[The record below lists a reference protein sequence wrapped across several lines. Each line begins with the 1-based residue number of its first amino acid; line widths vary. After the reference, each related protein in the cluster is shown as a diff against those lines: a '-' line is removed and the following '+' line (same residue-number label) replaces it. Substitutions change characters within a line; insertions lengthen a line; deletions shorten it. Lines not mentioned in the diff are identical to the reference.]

1 MKIESMRWLKSQLKH
16 KVSITKGLLIAFM
29 ITGTV
34 MSYSEGSEESVSS
47 NQSSSGVNVT
57 INNYGE
63 QTSLELG
70 DNSRARGIG
79 SVSTGRNGIAV
90 GNNAVATGENE
101 TKETIERKLEE
112 NKQKLEEIANAKK
125 EIADK
130 AEELRLKQISERET
144 IEAGI
149 RVEDLRNAKEV
160 AREHWQ
166 NKLSAYNQKKSENEV
181 LLTDYKNK
189 IADLNRRLNAVGSLG
204 DINISSAEGLD
215 AAADKLKTKVEEN
228 TNLNLTKEFYKDY
241 VVNYYKV
248 LGDLRKNEQIWDKT
262 RGHSNGLTMSNYEY
276 LKEHNP
282 NMLKPNLED
291 IIIPTGKGFFQNAN
305 PHETA
310 STYSR
315 GSDIKSSTASYSSK
329 HNLNLAYNPDSYN
342 SLGSYNLHTFTNT
355 NLKGMYNKGDINIEE
370 AYKDV
375 YDIDGVKIKT
385 YLDLEKDVTTKTDYD
400 NWNSVKEK
408 WKTRIHEYNAKLGDQ
423 FLGKIDTLTE
433 GKSTE
438 YYNKVTDLKFELVNL
453 DKEITYYQW
462 KYEQTRELSWLDKKK
477 ALLVER
483 ENKLTTNNKTLFE
496 LGKKLGF
503 YKETD
508 NESVVES
515 GINKIIGER
524 YYGAWKKE
532 NIDDPKEK
540 NKISVDTLTTDLERE
555 LNINKQ
561 EVIRKERELEDLRQE
576 TKQAETNYNSINPSK
591 KDEALYA
598 RYTKVKEE
606 ITRLASDM
614 KNAETRLKNLQ
625 DALTLHDLKNIGEN
639 QIAFGTDTLA
649 VGNNSI
655 AMGYKAISVGKDTV
669 SVGARNQ
676 STGEAIT
683 ALGQDLVTNGN
694 KNISIGNT
702 NVINGENN
710 IVFGRN
716 NKIGTLGDDNK
727 SNGNIVLG
735 SGITVSK
742 DITNSI
748 TLGDASTPIS
758 NAISVG
764 STGSER
770 QIKNVKDATDNQ
782 DAVTYKQLKE
792 YLKLDG
798 SNVDSDEKRKV
809 LAAKLSENSSLTDPK
824 GILVTD
830 TKVKE
835 GLDGKL
841 DKDLTN
847 LDTSKLNEK
856 LAKGNITSTD
866 ITVTGGNNSTFT
878 NVTLELSKNLKDK
891 INSVDNKANKDE
903 VYTKGETDSKIDE
916 KINAIDLSGYAKKDA
931 SNIEKDKY
939 TEKLSEGANLT
950 KPTGA
955 LVTDTIV
962 KEGLDKKLNNDLS
975 NLDDAGKETLRTNL
989 DVYKKSEVDSKL
1001 DSKANKDASNIEV
1014 DKFTTKLNDGAN
1026 IGTPTT
1032 KLVTDKN
1039 VKDYLDTNYTNNT
1052 LLTTKLD
1059 AKANKDLSNLSD
1071 TDKSTARTNLDVYS
1085 KGESDSTFLKK
1096 DASNI
1101 TTEAERKTISGN
1113 LSTGADLTTP
1123 KGVLV
1128 TDSIV
1133 KEGLDKKVD
1142 KSTLESYLKLD
1153 GSNVDT
1159 DEKRKALAG
1168 KLSENSSLTNP
1179 KGILVTD
1186 TKVKEG
1192 LEGKLDKD
1200 LTNLDT
1206 SKLNEKL
1213 AKGNITSTD
1222 ITVTGG
1228 NNSTF
1233 TNVTLELSK
1242 DLKDK
1247 INSVDNKLDKTGS
1260 NLNENEK
1267 ATLLQ
1272 NLGLNNVVT
1281 SDNLANKA
1289 NKDLS
1294 NVEKSSIIDKAGDGN
1309 LDNLN
1314 GGLVTDRVVKS
1325 ALDKKLNNDLSNL
1338 DDAGKET
1345 LRTNLDV
1352 YKKSEVDS
1360 KLEGKANKD
1369 ASNIEVDKFTT
1380 KLNDG
1385 ANIGTPTTKLV
1396 TDKNVKD
1403 YLDANYTNNTLLTTK
1418 LDAKANK
1425 DLSNLSDTD
1434 KSTAR
1439 TNLDVYSKGE
1449 SDSTFLKK
1457 DASNI
1462 TTEAERKTISGNL
1475 STGADLTTPK
1485 GVLVTDSIVKEGLD
1499 KKANKDDVYTKD
1511 EINDK
1516 ITGLNV
1522 DGLAKKDGSNLD
1534 KAAFT
1539 TNLTNGANIG
1549 TPTDTVV
1556 TDKLVKEYLDANY
1569 TNNKDLNT
1577 KLDTKVN
1584 KDLSNLS
1591 DAEKST
1597 LRDNLNVYDKTTID
1611 SKLDNK
1617 ANKSD
1622 LESYLK
1628 LDGSNLTNDNRA
1640 GLITKLTDGANAT
1653 NPIGALVT
1661 DTLLKST
1668 VQDTLAKG
1676 LGNIEKGDI
1685 ISTTLTVTGG
1695 ENKVFGKD
1703 VSVELKENSIETKH
1717 IKDGNVTKEKLDDKL
1732 KKEIDEK
1739 LNKDLSNLKDT
1750 EKDTLRN
1757 NLDVYKKSEV
1767 DSKLDSKANKDASNI
1782 EVNKFTTKLNT
1793 GANIG
1798 TPATKLVTD
1807 RNVKDYL
1814 DTNYYNKK
1822 DLDDKVG
1829 GLLNSHLLPG
1839 SIGDPNDTD
1848 KTYLVTDKQ
1857 VKEYVDKENSRYNT
1871 LSSAGVAN
1879 AIATASLP
1887 QVSNNYTFGISAA
1900 GGHYNGQNALAVG
1913 ISGQSDNGRFI
1924 YKIGSALNTKSK
1936 FSIGVG
1942 ATVLFGEIVKPNAM
1956 NAKENKELREKN
1968 SALESKV
1975 EKLEQTVKE
1984 LLKDKET
1991 EKVDKSAENEKLI
2004 QNLLDKIKEL
2014 SSKVE
2019 MLDSKT
2025 KKVK

>member
-63 QTSLELG
+63 QTGLELG

-101 TKETIERKLEE
+101 TKETIQEKLKE

-130 AEELRLKQISERET
+130 AEELRLKQITERET

-204 DINISSAEGLD
+204 DININSAEGLE

-228 TNLNLTKEFYKDY
+228 TNLNLTKEFYKNY

-248 LGDLRKNEQIWDKT
+248 LGDLRRSEEIWGKT
-262 RGHSNGLTMSNYEY
+262 RGDNNNGLNMANYNY
-276 LKEHNP
+276 LKEHDP
-282 NMLKPNLED
+282 NILKSNLED
-291 IIIPTGKGFFQNAN
+291 VVIPVDGAYG
-305 PHETA
+305 
-310 STYSR
+310 SGSVRDSSSYS
-315 GSDIKSSTASYSSK
+315 KSSASRSTSSNYNDVKTNNLEYSPY
-329 HNLNLAYNPDSYN
+329 AYNA
-342 SLGSYNLHTFTNT
+342 LGSYELTDIGSG
-355 NLKGMYNKGDINIEE
+355 LKGMYTKGKGETVSNSIYNVDGEQIN
-370 AYKDV
+370 
-375 YDIDGVKIKT
+375 T
-385 YLDLEKDVTTKTDYD
+385 YLDLDKDVTNEIEFQK
-400 NWNSVKEK
+400 WNNVKEK
-408 WKTRIHEYNAKLGDQ
+408 WRTKIHEYNAKLGDQ
-423 FLGKIDTLTE
+423 FLGKVATLTD

-453 DKEITYYQW
+453 DKEITYYRW
-462 KYEQTRELSWLDKKK
+462 KYEQTGELKWLDQKK

-483 ENKLTTNNKTLFE
+483 ENKLATNKKTLFE

-503 YKETD
+503 YSETD
-508 NESVVES
+508 SENIVSS
-515 GINKIIGER
+515 GINGIIGER

-532 NIDDPKEK
+532 NIDDPKEE
-540 NKISVDTLTTDLERE
+540 NKISVDRLTTDLERE

-591 KDEALYA
+591 KDEALYE

-716 NKIGTLGDDNK
+716 NNIGESGDANK
-727 SNGNIVLG
+727 SNNNIVLG
-735 SGITVSK
+735 SNITVSK
-742 DITNSI
+742 DVTNSI
-748 TLGDASTPIS
+748 TLGAASTPVS

-798 SNVDSDEKRKV
+798 SNVDADEKRKA
-809 LAAKLSENSSLTDPK
+809 LAGKLSENSSLTDPK

-835 GLDGKL
+835 GLD
-841 DKDLTN
+841 
-847 LDTSKLNEK
+847 
-856 LAKGNITSTD
+856 
-866 ITVTGGNNSTFT
+866 
-878 NVTLELSKNLKDK
+878 
-891 INSVDNKANKDE
+891 
-903 VYTKGETDSKIDE
+903 
-916 KINAIDLSGYAKKDA
+916 
-931 SNIEKDKY
+931 
-939 TEKLSEGANLT
+939 
-950 KPTGA
+950 
-955 LVTDTIV
+955 
-962 KEGLDKKLNNDLS
+962 
-975 NLDDAGKETLRTNL
+975 
-989 DVYKKSEVDSKL
+989 
-1001 DSKANKDASNIEV
+1001 
-1014 DKFTTKLNDGAN
+1014 
-1026 IGTPTT
+1026 
-1032 KLVTDKN
+1032 
-1039 VKDYLDTNYTNNT
+1039 
-1052 LLTTKLD
+1052 
-1059 AKANKDLSNLSD
+1059 
-1071 TDKSTARTNLDVYS
+1071 
-1085 KGESDSTFLKK
+1085 
-1096 DASNI
+1096 
-1101 TTEAERKTISGN
+1101 
-1113 LSTGADLTTP
+1113 
-1123 KGVLV
+1123 
-1128 TDSIV
+1128 
-1133 KEGLDKKVD
+1133 
-1142 KSTLESYLKLD
+1142 
-1153 GSNVDT
+1153 
-1159 DEKRKALAG
+1159 
-1168 KLSENSSLTNP
+1168 
-1179 KGILVTD
+1179 
-1186 TKVKEG
+1186 
-1192 LEGKLDKD
+1192 GKLDKD

-1272 NLGLNNVVT
+1272 NLGLNNVAT
-1281 SDNLANKA
+1281 SDDLANKA

-1539 TNLTNGANIG
+1539 TNLANGANIG

-1782 EVNKFTTKLNT
+1782 EVDKFTTKLNT

-1807 RNVKDYL
+1807 KDVKNYL

-1942 ATVLFGEIVKPNAM
+1942 ATVLFGEIVKPNVM

-2004 QNLLDKIKEL
+2004 QSLLDKIKEL

>member
-16 KVSITKGLLIAFM
+16 KVSITKSLLIAFM

-34 MSYSEGSEESVSS
+34 MSYSEGDNPTAGESVSS

-63 QTSLELG
+63 QTGLELG

-101 TKETIERKLEE
+101 TKETIQEKLKE

-204 DINISSAEGLD
+204 DININSAEGLE

-228 TNLNLTKEFYKDY
+228 TNLNLTKEFYKNY

-248 LGDLRKNEQIWDKT
+248 LGDLRRSEEIWGKT
-262 RGHSNGLTMSNYEY
+262 RGDNNNGLNMANYNY
-276 LKEHNP
+276 LKEHDP
-282 NMLKPNLED
+282 NILKSNLED
-291 IIIPTGKGFFQNAN
+291 VVIPVDGAYG
-305 PHETA
+305 
-310 STYSR
+310 SGSVGDSSSYSR
-315 GSDIKSSTASYSSK
+315 SSASRSTSSNYNDVKTNNLEYSPY
-329 HNLNLAYNPDSYN
+329 AYNA
-342 SLGSYNLHTFTNT
+342 LGSYELTDIGSG
-355 NLKGMYNKGDINIEE
+355 LKGMYTKGKGETVSNSIYNVDGEQIN
-370 AYKDV
+370 
-375 YDIDGVKIKT
+375 T
-385 YLDLEKDVTTKTDYD
+385 YLDLDKDVTNEIEFKK
-400 NWNSVKEK
+400 WNNVKEK
-408 WKTRIHEYNAKLGDQ
+408 WRTKIHEYNAKLGDQ
-423 FLGKIDTLTE
+423 FLGKVATLTD

-453 DKEITYYQW
+453 DKEITYYHW
-462 KYEQTRELSWLDKKK
+462 KYEQTGELKWLDQKK

-483 ENKLTTNNKTLFE
+483 ENKLATNKKTLFE

-503 YKETD
+503 YSETD
-508 NESVVES
+508 SENIVSS
-515 GINKIIGER
+515 GINGIIGER

-540 NKISVDTLTTDLERE
+540 NKISVDRLTTDLERE

-591 KDEALYA
+591 KDEALYE

-716 NKIGTLGDDNK
+716 NNIGESGDANK
-727 SNGNIVLG
+727 SNNNIVLG
-735 SGITVSK
+735 SNITVSK
-742 DITNSI
+742 DVTNSI
-748 TLGDASTPIS
+748 TLGDASTPVS

-798 SNVDSDEKRKV
+798 SNVDADEKRKV

-878 NVTLELSKNLKDK
+878 NVTLELSKDLKDK

-916 KINAIDLSGYAKKDA
+916 KINAIDLSGY
-931 SNIEKDKY
+931 
-939 TEKLSEGANLT
+939 
-950 KPTGA
+950 
-955 LVTDTIV
+955 
-962 KEGLDKKLNNDLS
+962 
-975 NLDDAGKETLRTNL
+975 
-989 DVYKKSEVDSKL
+989 
-1001 DSKANKDASNIEV
+1001 
-1014 DKFTTKLNDGAN
+1014 
-1026 IGTPTT
+1026 
-1032 KLVTDKN
+1032 
-1039 VKDYLDTNYTNNT
+1039 
-1052 LLTTKLD
+1052 
-1059 AKANKDLSNLSD
+1059 
-1071 TDKSTARTNLDVYS
+1071 
-1085 KGESDSTFLKK
+1085 
-1096 DASNI
+1096 
-1101 TTEAERKTISGN
+1101 
-1113 LSTGADLTTP
+1113 
-1123 KGVLV
+1123 
-1128 TDSIV
+1128 
-1133 KEGLDKKVD
+1133 
-1142 KSTLESYLKLD
+1142 
-1153 GSNVDT
+1153 
-1159 DEKRKALAG
+1159 
-1168 KLSENSSLTNP
+1168 
-1179 KGILVTD
+1179 
-1186 TKVKEG
+1186 
-1192 LEGKLDKD
+1192 
-1200 LTNLDT
+1200 
-1206 SKLNEKL
+1206 
-1213 AKGNITSTD
+1213 
-1222 ITVTGG
+1222 
-1228 NNSTF
+1228 
-1233 TNVTLELSK
+1233 
-1242 DLKDK
+1242 
-1247 INSVDNKLDKTGS
+1247 
-1260 NLNENEK
+1260 
-1267 ATLLQ
+1267 
-1272 NLGLNNVVT
+1272 
-1281 SDNLANKA
+1281 
-1289 NKDLS
+1289 
-1294 NVEKSSIIDKAGDGN
+1294 
-1309 LDNLN
+1309 
-1314 GGLVTDRVVKS
+1314 
-1325 ALDKKLNNDLSNL
+1325 
-1338 DDAGKET
+1338 
-1345 LRTNLDV
+1345 
-1352 YKKSEVDS
+1352 
-1360 KLEGKANKD
+1360 
-1369 ASNIEVDKFTT
+1369 
-1380 KLNDG
+1380 
-1385 ANIGTPTTKLV
+1385 
-1396 TDKNVKD
+1396 
-1403 YLDANYTNNTLLTTK
+1403 
-1418 LDAKANK
+1418 
-1425 DLSNLSDTD
+1425 
-1434 KSTAR
+1434 
-1439 TNLDVYSKGE
+1439 
-1449 SDSTFLKK
+1449 
-1457 DASNI
+1457 
-1462 TTEAERKTISGNL
+1462 
-1475 STGADLTTPK
+1475 
-1485 GVLVTDSIVKEGLD
+1485 
-1499 KKANKDDVYTKD
+1499 
-1511 EINDK
+1511 
-1516 ITGLNV
+1516 
-1522 DGLAKKDGSNLD
+1522 AKKDGSNLD

-1782 EVNKFTTKLNT
+1782 EVDKFTTKLNT

-1807 RNVKDYL
+1807 KDVKNYL

-1942 ATVLFGEIVKPNAM
+1942 ATVLFGEIVKPNVM

-2004 QNLLDKIKEL
+2004 QSLLDKIKEL

>member
-63 QTSLELG
+63 QTGLELG

-101 TKETIERKLEE
+101 TKETIQEKLKE

-204 DINISSAEGLD
+204 DININSAEGLE

-228 TNLNLTKEFYKDY
+228 TNLNLTKEFYKNY

-248 LGDLRKNEQIWDKT
+248 LGDLRRSEEIWGKT
-262 RGHSNGLTMSNYEY
+262 RGDNNNGLNMANYNY
-276 LKEHNP
+276 LKEHDP
-282 NMLKPNLED
+282 NILKSNLED
-291 IIIPTGKGFFQNAN
+291 VVIPVDGAYDSG
-305 PHETA
+305 
-310 STYSR
+310 SVGDSSSYSR
-315 GSDIKSSTASYSSK
+315 SSASRSTSSNYNDVKTNNLEYSPY
-329 HNLNLAYNPDSYN
+329 AYNA
-342 SLGSYNLHTFTNT
+342 LGSYELTDIGSG
-355 NLKGMYNKGDINIEE
+355 LKGMYTKGKGETVSNSIYNVDGEQIN
-370 AYKDV
+370 
-375 YDIDGVKIKT
+375 T
-385 YLDLEKDVTTKTDYD
+385 YLDLDKDVTNEIEFQK
-400 NWNSVKEK
+400 WNNVKEK
-408 WKTRIHEYNAKLGDQ
+408 WRTKIHEYNAKLGDQ
-423 FLGKIDTLTE
+423 FLGKVATLTD

-453 DKEITYYQW
+453 DKEITYYHW
-462 KYEQTRELSWLDKKK
+462 KYEQTGELKWLDQKK

-483 ENKLTTNNKTLFE
+483 ENKLATNKKTLFE

-503 YKETD
+503 YSETD
-508 NESVVES
+508 SENIVSS
-515 GINKIIGER
+515 GINGIIGER

-540 NKISVDTLTTDLERE
+540 NKISVDRLTTDLERE

-591 KDEALYA
+591 KDEALYE

-716 NKIGTLGDDNK
+716 NNIGESGDANK
-727 SNGNIVLG
+727 SNNNIVLG
-735 SGITVSK
+735 SNITVSK
-742 DITNSI
+742 DVTNSI
-748 TLGDASTPIS
+748 TLGDASTPVS

-798 SNVDSDEKRKV
+798 SNVDADEKRKV

-878 NVTLELSKNLKDK
+878 NVTLELSKDLKDK

-916 KINAIDLSGYAKKDA
+916 KIDAIDLSGYAKKDA

-939 TEKLSEGANLT
+939 TKKLSEGANLT
-950 KPTGA
+950 TPTGS

-1026 IGTPTT
+1026 IGAPTT

-1039 VKDYLDTNYTNNT
+1039 VKDYLDANYTNNT

-1168 KLSENSSLTNP
+1168 KLSENSSLTDP

-1247 INSVDNKLDKTGS
+1247 INSVDNK
-1260 NLNENEK
+1260 
-1267 ATLLQ
+1267 
-1272 NLGLNNVVT
+1272 
-1281 SDNLANKA
+1281 A
-1289 NKDLS
+1289 NKDEVYTKGETDSKIDEKIDAIDLS
-1294 NVEKSSIIDKAGDGN
+1294 GYAKKDASNIEKDKYTKKLSEGAN
-1309 LDNLN
+1309 LTTPT
-1314 GGLVTDRVVKS
+1314 GSLVTDTIVKEG
-1325 ALDKKLNNDLSNL
+1325 LDKKLNNDLSNL

-1360 KLEGKANKD
+1360 KLDSKANKD

-1385 ANIGTPTTKLV
+1385 ANIGAPTTKLV

-1782 EVNKFTTKLNT
+1782 EVDKFTTKLNT

-1807 RNVKDYL
+1807 KDVKNYL

-1942 ATVLFGEIVKPNAM
+1942 ATVLFGEIVKPNVM

-2004 QNLLDKIKEL
+2004 QSLLDKIKEL

>member
-1 MKIESMRWLKSQLKH
+1 M
-16 KVSITKGLLIAFM
+16 
-29 ITGTV
+29 
-34 MSYSEGSEESVSS
+34 
-47 NQSSSGVNVT
+47 
-57 INNYGE
+57 
-63 QTSLELG
+63 
-70 DNSRARGIG
+70 
-79 SVSTGRNGIAV
+79 
-90 GNNAVATGENE
+90 
-101 TKETIERKLEE
+101 
-112 NKQKLEEIANAKK
+112 
-125 EIADK
+125 
-130 AEELRLKQISERET
+130 
-144 IEAGI
+144 
-149 RVEDLRNAKEV
+149 
-160 AREHWQ
+160 
-166 NKLSAYNQKKSENEV
+166 
-181 LLTDYKNK
+181 
-189 IADLNRRLNAVGSLG
+189 
-204 DINISSAEGLD
+204 
-215 AAADKLKTKVEEN
+215 
-228 TNLNLTKEFYKDY
+228 
-241 VVNYYKV
+241 V
-248 LGDLRKNEQIWDKT
+248 LG
-262 RGHSNGLTMSNYEY
+262 
-276 LKEHNP
+276 
-282 NMLKPNLED
+282 
-291 IIIPTGKGFFQNAN
+291 
-305 PHETA
+305 
-310 STYSR
+310 
-315 GSDIKSSTASYSSK
+315 
-329 HNLNLAYNPDSYN
+329 
-342 SLGSYNLHTFTNT
+342 
-355 NLKGMYNKGDINIEE
+355 
-370 AYKDV
+370 
-375 YDIDGVKIKT
+375 
-385 YLDLEKDVTTKTDYD
+385 
-400 NWNSVKEK
+400 
-408 WKTRIHEYNAKLGDQ
+408 
-423 FLGKIDTLTE
+423 
-433 GKSTE
+433 
-438 YYNKVTDLKFELVNL
+438 
-453 DKEITYYQW
+453 
-462 KYEQTRELSWLDKKK
+462 
-477 ALLVER
+477 
-483 ENKLTTNNKTLFE
+483 
-496 LGKKLGF
+496 
-503 YKETD
+503 
-508 NESVVES
+508 
-515 GINKIIGER
+515 
-524 YYGAWKKE
+524 
-532 NIDDPKEK
+532 K
-540 NKISVDTLTTDLERE
+540 NKISVDRLTTDLERE

-591 KDEALYA
+591 KDEALYE

-716 NKIGTLGDDNK
+716 NNIGESGDANK
-727 SNGNIVLG
+727 SNNNIVLG
-735 SGITVSK
+735 SNITVSK
-742 DITNSI
+742 DVTNSI
-748 TLGDASTPIS
+748 TLGDASTPVS

-798 SNVDSDEKRKV
+798 SNVDADEKRKV

-878 NVTLELSKNLKDK
+878 NVTLELSKDLKDK

-939 TEKLSEGANLT
+939 TKKLSEGANLT
-950 KPTGA
+950 TPTGS

-1026 IGTPTT
+1026 IGAPTT

-1039 VKDYLDTNYTNNT
+1039 VKDYLDT
-1052 LLTTKLD
+1052 
-1059 AKANKDLSNLSD
+1059 
-1071 TDKSTARTNLDVYS
+1071 
-1085 KGESDSTFLKK
+1085 
-1096 DASNI
+1096 
-1101 TTEAERKTISGN
+1101 
-1113 LSTGADLTTP
+1113 
-1123 KGVLV
+1123 
-1128 TDSIV
+1128 
-1133 KEGLDKKVD
+1133 
-1142 KSTLESYLKLD
+1142 
-1153 GSNVDT
+1153 
-1159 DEKRKALAG
+1159 
-1168 KLSENSSLTNP
+1168 
-1179 KGILVTD
+1179 
-1186 TKVKEG
+1186 
-1192 LEGKLDKD
+1192 
-1200 LTNLDT
+1200 
-1206 SKLNEKL
+1206 
-1213 AKGNITSTD
+1213 
-1222 ITVTGG
+1222 
-1228 NNSTF
+1228 
-1233 TNVTLELSK
+1233 
-1242 DLKDK
+1242 
-1247 INSVDNKLDKTGS
+1247 
-1260 NLNENEK
+1260 
-1267 ATLLQ
+1267 
-1272 NLGLNNVVT
+1272 
-1281 SDNLANKA
+1281 
-1289 NKDLS
+1289 
-1294 NVEKSSIIDKAGDGN
+1294 
-1309 LDNLN
+1309 
-1314 GGLVTDRVVKS
+1314 
-1325 ALDKKLNNDLSNL
+1325 
-1338 DDAGKET
+1338 
-1345 LRTNLDV
+1345 
-1352 YKKSEVDS
+1352 
-1360 KLEGKANKD
+1360 
-1369 ASNIEVDKFTT
+1369 
-1380 KLNDG
+1380 
-1385 ANIGTPTTKLV
+1385 
-1396 TDKNVKD
+1396 
-1403 YLDANYTNNTLLTTK
+1403 NYTNNTLLTTK

-1782 EVNKFTTKLNT
+1782 EVDKFTTKLNT

-1807 RNVKDYL
+1807 KDVKNYL

-1942 ATVLFGEIVKPNAM
+1942 ATVLFGEIVKPNVM

-1968 SALESKV
+1968 LALESKV

-1991 EKVDKSAENEKLI
+1991 EKVDKSVENEKLI
-2004 QNLLDKIKEL
+2004 QSLLDKIKEL

>member
-34 MSYSEGSEESVSS
+34 MSYSEGDNPTAGESVSS
-47 NQSSSGVNVT
+47 NQLSSGVNVT

-63 QTSLELG
+63 QTGLELG

-79 SVSTGRNGIAV
+79 SVSTGKNGIAV

-101 TKETIERKLEE
+101 TKETIQEKLKE

-130 AEELRLKQISERET
+130 AEELRLKQITERET

-204 DINISSAEGLD
+204 DININSAEGLE

-591 KDEALYA
+591 KDEALYE

-716 NKIGTLGDDNK
+716 NNIGESGDANK
-727 SNGNIVLG
+727 SNNNIVLG
-735 SGITVSK
+735 SNITVSK
-742 DITNSI
+742 DVTNSI
-748 TLGDASTPIS
+748 TLGDASTPVS

-798 SNVDSDEKRKV
+798 SNVDADEKRKV

-835 GLDGKL
+835 GLD
-841 DKDLTN
+841 
-847 LDTSKLNEK
+847 
-856 LAKGNITSTD
+856 
-866 ITVTGGNNSTFT
+866 
-878 NVTLELSKNLKDK
+878 
-891 INSVDNKANKDE
+891 
-903 VYTKGETDSKIDE
+903 
-916 KINAIDLSGYAKKDA
+916 
-931 SNIEKDKY
+931 
-939 TEKLSEGANLT
+939 
-950 KPTGA
+950 
-955 LVTDTIV
+955 
-962 KEGLDKKLNNDLS
+962 
-975 NLDDAGKETLRTNL
+975 
-989 DVYKKSEVDSKL
+989 
-1001 DSKANKDASNIEV
+1001 
-1014 DKFTTKLNDGAN
+1014 
-1026 IGTPTT
+1026 
-1032 KLVTDKN
+1032 
-1039 VKDYLDTNYTNNT
+1039 
-1052 LLTTKLD
+1052 
-1059 AKANKDLSNLSD
+1059 
-1071 TDKSTARTNLDVYS
+1071 
-1085 KGESDSTFLKK
+1085 
-1096 DASNI
+1096 
-1101 TTEAERKTISGN
+1101 
-1113 LSTGADLTTP
+1113 
-1123 KGVLV
+1123 
-1128 TDSIV
+1128 
-1133 KEGLDKKVD
+1133 
-1142 KSTLESYLKLD
+1142 
-1153 GSNVDT
+1153 
-1159 DEKRKALAG
+1159 
-1168 KLSENSSLTNP
+1168 
-1179 KGILVTD
+1179 
-1186 TKVKEG
+1186 
-1192 LEGKLDKD
+1192 GKLDKD

-1272 NLGLNNVVT
+1272 NLGLNNVAT
-1281 SDNLANKA
+1281 SDDLANKA

-1360 KLEGKANKD
+1360 KLDGKANKD

-1380 KLNDG
+1380 KLNEG
-1385 ANIGTPTTKLV
+1385 ANIGAPTTKLV

-1403 YLDANYTNNTLLTTK
+1403 YLDTNYTNNTLLTTK

-1522 DGLAKKDGSNLD
+1522 EGLAKKDGSNLD

-1556 TDKLVKEYLDANY
+1556 TDKLVKEYLDGNY

-1597 LRDNLNVYDKTTID
+1597 LRDNLNVYDKTTTD

-1685 ISTTLTVTGG
+1685 TSTTLTVTGG

-1782 EVNKFTTKLNT
+1782 EVDKFTTKLNT

-1807 RNVKDYL
+1807 KDVKNYL

-1942 ATVLFGEIVKPNAM
+1942 ATILFGEIVKPNVM

-2004 QNLLDKIKEL
+2004 QSLLDKIKEL

>member
-63 QTSLELG
+63 QTGLELG

-101 TKETIERKLEE
+101 TKETIQEKLKE

-130 AEELRLKQISERET
+130 AEELRLKQITERET

-204 DINISSAEGLD
+204 DININSAEGLE

-228 TNLNLTKEFYKDY
+228 TNLNLTKEFYKNY

-248 LGDLRKNEQIWDKT
+248 LGDLRRSEEIWGKT
-262 RGHSNGLTMSNYEY
+262 RGDNNNGLNMANYNY
-276 LKEHNP
+276 LKEHDP
-282 NMLKPNLED
+282 NILKSNLED
-291 IIIPTGKGFFQNAN
+291 VVIPVDGAYG
-305 PHETA
+305 
-310 STYSR
+310 SGSVRDSSSYS
-315 GSDIKSSTASYSSK
+315 KSSASRSTSSNYNDVKTNNLEYSPY
-329 HNLNLAYNPDSYN
+329 AYNA
-342 SLGSYNLHTFTNT
+342 LGSYELTDIGSG
-355 NLKGMYNKGDINIEE
+355 LKGMYTKGKGETVSNSIYNVDGEQIN
-370 AYKDV
+370 
-375 YDIDGVKIKT
+375 T
-385 YLDLEKDVTTKTDYD
+385 YLDLDKDVTNEIEFQK
-400 NWNSVKEK
+400 WNNVKEK
-408 WKTRIHEYNAKLGDQ
+408 WRTKIHEYNAKLGDQ
-423 FLGKIDTLTE
+423 FLGKVATLTD

-453 DKEITYYQW
+453 DKEITYYHW
-462 KYEQTRELSWLDKKK
+462 KYEQTGELKWLDQKK

-483 ENKLTTNNKTLFE
+483 ENKLATNKKTLFE

-503 YKETD
+503 YSETD
-508 NESVVES
+508 SENIVSS
-515 GINKIIGER
+515 GINGIIGER

-532 NIDDPKEK
+532 NIDDPKEE
-540 NKISVDTLTTDLERE
+540 NKISVDRLTTDLERE

-591 KDEALYA
+591 KDEALYE

-716 NKIGTLGDDNK
+716 NNIGESGDANK
-727 SNGNIVLG
+727 SNNNIVLG
-735 SGITVSK
+735 SNITVSK
-742 DITNSI
+742 DVTNSI
-748 TLGDASTPIS
+748 TLGAASTPVS

-798 SNVDSDEKRKV
+798 SNVDADEKRKV

-835 GLDGKL
+835 GLD
-841 DKDLTN
+841 
-847 LDTSKLNEK
+847 
-856 LAKGNITSTD
+856 
-866 ITVTGGNNSTFT
+866 
-878 NVTLELSKNLKDK
+878 
-891 INSVDNKANKDE
+891 
-903 VYTKGETDSKIDE
+903 
-916 KINAIDLSGYAKKDA
+916 
-931 SNIEKDKY
+931 
-939 TEKLSEGANLT
+939 
-950 KPTGA
+950 
-955 LVTDTIV
+955 
-962 KEGLDKKLNNDLS
+962 
-975 NLDDAGKETLRTNL
+975 
-989 DVYKKSEVDSKL
+989 
-1001 DSKANKDASNIEV
+1001 
-1014 DKFTTKLNDGAN
+1014 
-1026 IGTPTT
+1026 
-1032 KLVTDKN
+1032 
-1039 VKDYLDTNYTNNT
+1039 
-1052 LLTTKLD
+1052 
-1059 AKANKDLSNLSD
+1059 
-1071 TDKSTARTNLDVYS
+1071 
-1085 KGESDSTFLKK
+1085 
-1096 DASNI
+1096 
-1101 TTEAERKTISGN
+1101 
-1113 LSTGADLTTP
+1113 
-1123 KGVLV
+1123 
-1128 TDSIV
+1128 
-1133 KEGLDKKVD
+1133 
-1142 KSTLESYLKLD
+1142 
-1153 GSNVDT
+1153 
-1159 DEKRKALAG
+1159 
-1168 KLSENSSLTNP
+1168 
-1179 KGILVTD
+1179 
-1186 TKVKEG
+1186 
-1192 LEGKLDKD
+1192 GKLDKD

-1272 NLGLNNVVT
+1272 NLGLNNVAT
-1281 SDNLANKA
+1281 SDDLANKA

-1782 EVNKFTTKLNT
+1782 EVDKFTTKLNT

-1807 RNVKDYL
+1807 KDVKNYL

-1942 ATVLFGEIVKPNAM
+1942 ATVLFGEIVKPNVM

-2004 QNLLDKIKEL
+2004 QSLLDKIKEL

>member
-34 MSYSEGSEESVSS
+34 MSYSEGDNPTAGESVSS

-63 QTSLELG
+63 QTGLELG

-101 TKETIERKLEE
+101 TKETIQEKLKE

-204 DINISSAEGLD
+204 DININSAEGLE

-228 TNLNLTKEFYKDY
+228 TNLNLTKEFYKNY

-248 LGDLRKNEQIWDKT
+248 LGDLRRSEEIWGKT
-262 RGHSNGLTMSNYEY
+262 RGDNNNGLNMANYNY
-276 LKEHNP
+276 LKEHDP
-282 NMLKPNLED
+282 NILKSNLED
-291 IIIPTGKGFFQNAN
+291 VVIPVDGAYG
-305 PHETA
+305 
-310 STYSR
+310 SGSVGDSSSYSR
-315 GSDIKSSTASYSSK
+315 SSASRSTSSNYNDVKTNNLEYSPY
-329 HNLNLAYNPDSYN
+329 AYNA
-342 SLGSYNLHTFTNT
+342 LGSYELTDIGSG
-355 NLKGMYNKGDINIEE
+355 LKGMYTKGKGETVSNSIYNVDGEQIN
-370 AYKDV
+370 
-375 YDIDGVKIKT
+375 T
-385 YLDLEKDVTTKTDYD
+385 YLDLDKDVTNEIEFKK
-400 NWNSVKEK
+400 WNNVKEK
-408 WKTRIHEYNAKLGDQ
+408 WRTKIHEYNAKLGDQ
-423 FLGKIDTLTE
+423 FLGKVATLTD

-453 DKEITYYQW
+453 DKEITYYHW
-462 KYEQTRELSWLDKKK
+462 KYEQTGELKWLDQKK

-483 ENKLTTNNKTLFE
+483 ENKLATNKKTLFE

-503 YKETD
+503 YSETD
-508 NESVVES
+508 SENIVSS
-515 GINKIIGER
+515 GINGIIGER

-540 NKISVDTLTTDLERE
+540 NKISVDRLTTDLERE

-591 KDEALYA
+591 KDEALYE

-716 NKIGTLGDDNK
+716 NNIGESGDANK
-727 SNGNIVLG
+727 SNNNIVLG
-735 SGITVSK
+735 SNITVSK
-742 DITNSI
+742 DVTNSI
-748 TLGDASTPIS
+748 TLGDASTPVS

-798 SNVDSDEKRKV
+798 SNVDADEKRKV

-878 NVTLELSKNLKDK
+878 NVTLELSKDLKDK

-939 TEKLSEGANLT
+939 TKKLSEGANLT
-950 KPTGA
+950 TPTGS

-1014 DKFTTKLNDGAN
+1014 DKFTTKLNDGSN

-1168 KLSENSSLTNP
+1168 KLSENSSLTDP

-1272 NLGLNNVVT
+1272 NLGLNNVAT

-1360 KLEGKANKD
+1360 KLDSKANKD

-1385 ANIGTPTTKLV
+1385 SNIGTPTTKLV

-1403 YLDANYTNNTLLTTK
+1403 YLDTNYTNNTLLTTK

-1782 EVNKFTTKLNT
+1782 EVDKFTTKLNT

-1807 RNVKDYL
+1807 KDVKNYL

-1942 ATVLFGEIVKPNAM
+1942 ATVLFGEIVKPNVM

-1968 SALESKV
+1968 LALESKV

-1991 EKVDKSAENEKLI
+1991 EKVDKSVENEKLI
-2004 QNLLDKIKEL
+2004 QSLLDKIKEL

>member
-1 MKIESMRWLKSQLKH
+1 M
-16 KVSITKGLLIAFM
+16 
-29 ITGTV
+29 
-34 MSYSEGSEESVSS
+34 
-47 NQSSSGVNVT
+47 
-57 INNYGE
+57 
-63 QTSLELG
+63 
-70 DNSRARGIG
+70 
-79 SVSTGRNGIAV
+79 
-90 GNNAVATGENE
+90 
-101 TKETIERKLEE
+101 
-112 NKQKLEEIANAKK
+112 
-125 EIADK
+125 
-130 AEELRLKQISERET
+130 
-144 IEAGI
+144 
-149 RVEDLRNAKEV
+149 
-160 AREHWQ
+160 
-166 NKLSAYNQKKSENEV
+166 
-181 LLTDYKNK
+181 
-189 IADLNRRLNAVGSLG
+189 
-204 DINISSAEGLD
+204 
-215 AAADKLKTKVEEN
+215 
-228 TNLNLTKEFYKDY
+228 
-241 VVNYYKV
+241 
-248 LGDLRKNEQIWDKT
+248 
-262 RGHSNGLTMSNYEY
+262 
-276 LKEHNP
+276 
-282 NMLKPNLED
+282 
-291 IIIPTGKGFFQNAN
+291 
-305 PHETA
+305 
-310 STYSR
+310 
-315 GSDIKSSTASYSSK
+315 
-329 HNLNLAYNPDSYN
+329 
-342 SLGSYNLHTFTNT
+342 
-355 NLKGMYNKGDINIEE
+355 
-370 AYKDV
+370 
-375 YDIDGVKIKT
+375 
-385 YLDLEKDVTTKTDYD
+385 
-400 NWNSVKEK
+400 
-408 WKTRIHEYNAKLGDQ
+408 
-423 FLGKIDTLTE
+423 
-433 GKSTE
+433 
-438 YYNKVTDLKFELVNL
+438 
-453 DKEITYYQW
+453 
-462 KYEQTRELSWLDKKK
+462 
-477 ALLVER
+477 ER
-483 ENKLTTNNKTLFE
+483 ENKLATNKKTLFE

-503 YKETD
+503 YSETD
-508 NESVVES
+508 SENIVSS
-515 GINKIIGER
+515 GINGIIGER

-532 NIDDPKEK
+532 NIDDPKEE
-540 NKISVDTLTTDLERE
+540 NKISVDRLTTDLERE

-591 KDEALYA
+591 KDEALYE

-716 NKIGTLGDDNK
+716 NNIGESGDANK
-727 SNGNIVLG
+727 SNNNIVLG
-735 SGITVSK
+735 SNITVSK
-742 DITNSI
+742 DVTNSI
-748 TLGDASTPIS
+748 TLGAASTPVS

-798 SNVDSDEKRKV
+798 SNVDADEKRKV

-878 NVTLELSKNLKDK
+878 NVTLELSKDLKDK

-939 TEKLSEGANLT
+939 TKKLSEGANLT
-950 KPTGA
+950 TPTGY

-1026 IGTPTT
+1026 IGAPTT

-1168 KLSENSSLTNP
+1168 KLSENSSLTDP

-1192 LEGKLDKD
+1192 LDGKLDKD

-1272 NLGLNNVVT
+1272 NLGLNNVAT
-1281 SDNLANKA
+1281 SDDLANKA

-1345 LRTNLDV
+1345 L
-1352 YKKSEVDS
+1352 
-1360 KLEGKANKD
+1360 
-1369 ASNIEVDKFTT
+1369 
-1380 KLNDG
+1380 
-1385 ANIGTPTTKLV
+1385 
-1396 TDKNVKD
+1396 
-1403 YLDANYTNNTLLTTK
+1403 
-1418 LDAKANK
+1418 
-1425 DLSNLSDTD
+1425 
-1434 KSTAR
+1434 R

-1782 EVNKFTTKLNT
+1782 EVDKFTTKLNT

-1807 RNVKDYL
+1807 KDVKNYL

-1942 ATVLFGEIVKPNAM
+1942 ATVLFGEIVKPNVM

-2004 QNLLDKIKEL
+2004 QSLLDKIKEL